1 MNLPFSHPQFLWP
14 TAAAAV
20 LVLLLAAWGQLRPGL
35 GVRVV
40 GQSPLRL
47 GLGLAL
53 VLGGLGLGLAEPR
66 WGAPEVPRLTV
77 HVVVDASR
85 SMAVADCAGR
95 TRWAAAQARLDA
107 LWAKPRPGLRFAL
120 DLLTGDDVPLLPPGE
135 DRILLREALRAASPG
150 GIGSAGTSL
159 GRGLPQVLSQVEPK
173 APAILLL
180 LSDGEETWE
189 TAEAALAR
197 AGAAL
202 KEAKLPLYAIALGG
216 ATPQPVPAADPAEP
230 GKEPPTSQARPEF
243 LKALAEASGGRLLDP
258 AEDLGELL
266 AGLASGRQPLPA
278 ARSRTPAHPEW
289 GAWMALSG
297 LFVWLLSAGR
307 PMLRWRPI
315 MGLLAV
321 LGAGSLQAEI
331 PLPQDVKAWLA
342 QLALAEGKLGEARRW
357 RPEGATPGHRLLAAK
372 IDLLSQSPGKALATL
387 APLTG
392 LGTPRP
398 VPAWRAPALLLAA
411 RAQLNLGEAEEAKA
425 LLERLLLEQ
434 PGHREAIHNLQTLVK
449 SPSPPPPPNP
459 KKPPPP
465 PPPRPS
471 MGAQQDELE
480 GFKQKMPPP
489 KPQGGIKD
497 L

>member
-1 MNLPFSHPQFLWP
+1 MNLPFSHPNFLWP
-14 TAAAAV
+14 TAALAL
-20 LVLLLAAWGQLRPGL
+20 LVLLLSAWAQLRPGL

-40 GQSPLRL
+40 GQSPIRL

-77 HVVVDASR
+77 HIVVDASR
-85 SMAVADCAGR
+85 SMGVPDCAGQ
-95 TRWAAAQARLDA
+95 TRWAAALARLEP
-107 LWAKPRPGLRFAL
+107 LWAKPQPGLRFAV
-120 DLLTGDDVPLLPPGE
+120 DLLTGDDIPLLPPGE
-135 DRILLREALRAASPG
+135 DRILLREALRAVTPG
-150 GIGSAGTSL
+150 GIGSPGTSL

-173 APAILLL
+173 VPAVLLL

-202 KEAKLPLYAIALGG
+202 KEAKLPLYALAFGSE
-216 ATPQPVPAADPAEP
+216 TPQAVPGISAGEL
-230 GKEPPTSQARPEF
+230 GQEPPTSQARTDL
-243 LKALAEASGGRLLDP
+243 LKILAGSSGGRLLGP
-258 AEDLGELL
+258 KEDLGEVL
-266 AGLASGRQPLPA
+266 GRLASGRAPLPA
-278 ARSRTPAHPEW
+278 ARSLQPAHPEW
-289 GAWMALSG
+289 GAWLALAG
-297 LFVWLLSAGR
+297 FFIWLLAAGR

-315 MGLLAV
+315 LGLVAV
-321 LGAGSLQAEI
+321 LGASSLQAEI

-342 QLALAEGKLGEARRW
+342 QQALVEGRLGEARRW
-357 RPEGATPGHRLLAAK
+357 RPSSARPDHRLLAAK
-372 IDLLSQSPGKALATL
+372 IDLLSRNPEQALATL
-387 APLTG
+387 SPLTG
-392 LGTPRP
+392 LGAPRP
-398 VPAWRAPALLLAA
+398 LPPWRATALLLAA
-411 RAQLNLGEAEEAKA
+411 RAQLHLGHAEEAKA

-434 PGHREAIHNLQTLVK
+434 PGHREASHNLQTLVK

-497 L
+497 I

>member
-1 MNLPFSHPQFLWP
+1 MTSFSHPQLIWP
-14 TAAAAV
+14 TVGVVAV
-20 LVLLLAAWGQLRPGL
+20 VLLVSAWVQLRPGQ

-47 GLGLAL
+47 GLGMAL

-66 WGAPEVPRLTV
+66 WGTPEVPRLTV

-85 SMAVADCAGR
+85 SMGIADCDGK
-95 TRWAAAQARLDA
+95 TRWDAALARLEG
-107 LWAKPRPGLRFAL
+107 LWARPRPGLRFAL
-120 DLLTGDDVPLLPPGE
+120 DLLTGDDIPMLPPGE
-135 DRILLREALRAASPG
+135 DRILLREALRAVSPG
-150 GIGSAGTSL
+150 GIGSPGTSL
-159 GRGLPQVLSQVEPK
+159 GRGLPQVLSQVEAN
-173 APAILLL
+173 APAVVLL

-189 TAEAALAR
+189 SADAALAR
-197 AGAAL
+197 AAAAL
-202 KEAKLPLYAIALGG
+202 KDARLPLYAVAFGSSV
-216 ATPQPVPAADPAEP
+216 PQPVAGVPDADKD
-230 GKEPPTSQARPEF
+230 KEPPTSLANPGL
-243 LKALAEASGGRLLDP
+243 LKSLAEASGGRLLDP
-258 AEDLGELL
+258 KEDLGDLL
-266 AGLASGRQPLPA
+266 GRLASGRQPLPA
-278 ARSRTPAHPEW
+278 ARSRTPSHPEW
-289 GAWMALSG
+289 GAWLALSG
-297 LFVWLLSAGR
+297 LFLWLLSAGR
-307 PMLRWRPI
+307 PMLKWRPI

-321 LGAGSLQAEI
+321 LGASSLQAEI

-357 RPEGATPGHRLLAAK
+357 RPDGATPGHRLLAAK
-372 IDLLSQSPGKALATL
+372 IDLLTKSPERALAVL

-392 LGTPRP
+392 LGAPRP
-398 VPAWRAPALLLAA
+398 APSWRAPALLMAA
-411 RAQLNLGEAEEAKA
+411 RAQLNLGHAEEAKA

-434 PGHREAIHNLQTLVK
+434 PGQREAIHNLQTLVK
-449 SPSPPPPPNP
+449 DPSPPPPPNP

-497 L
+497 I

>member
-1 MNLPFSHPQFLWP
+1 MNLPFSHPEYLWP
-14 TAAAAV
+14 TAAVAA
-20 LVLLLAAWGQLRPGL
+20 LVLLLAAWGQLRPGQ

-47 GLGLAL
+47 GLGMAL

-85 SMAVADCAGR
+85 SMGVADCDGK
-95 TRWAAAQARLDA
+95 TRWAAAQARLDS
-107 LWAKPRPGLRFAL
+107 LWARPRPGLRFAL
-120 DLLTGDDVPLLPPGE
+120 DLLTGDDIPMLPPGE
-135 DRILLREALRAASPG
+135 DRILLREALRAVSPG

-159 GRGLPQVLSQVEPK
+159 GRGLPQALSQVEPK
-173 APAILLL
+173 APAIMLL

-189 TAEAALAR
+189 NADAAVAR
-197 AGAAL
+197 ASAAL
-202 KEAKLPLYAIALGG
+202 KEAKLPLYAVAFGS
-216 ATPQPVPAADPAEP
+216 ATPQPVPGVPDADKD
-230 GKEPPTSQARPEF
+230 KEPPTSLARPDL

-258 AEDLGELL
+258 KEDLGDLL

-278 ARSRTPAHPEW
+278 ARSRTPSHPEW
-289 GAWMALSG
+289 GAWLALSG

-315 MGLLAV
+315 MTVLAV
-321 LGAGSLQAEI
+321 LGGASLQAEI

-342 QLALAEGKLGEARRW
+342 QLALVEGKLGEARRW
-357 RPEGATPGHRLLAAK
+357 RPEGATPDHRLLAAK
-372 IDLLSQSPGKALATL
+372 IDLLSKNPEQALATL
-387 APLTG
+387 VPLTG

-411 RAQLNLGEAEEAKA
+411 RAQLNLGQAEEAKA

-434 PGHREAIHNLQTLVK
+434 PGQREAIHNLQTLVK

-497 L
+497 I

>member
-1 MNLPFSHPQFLWP
+1 MSPTFSHLQFLWP
-14 TAAAAV
+14 AAGLAG
-20 LVLLLAAWGQLRPGL
+20 LILLAAAWAQLRPGL

-53 VLGGLGLGLAEPR
+53 IIGGLGLGLAEPR
-66 WGAPEVPRLTV
+66 WGSPEVPRLTV

-85 SMAVADCAGR
+85 SMNVPDCQGR
-95 TRWAAAQARLDA
+95 TRWAAALARLDT
-107 LWAKPRPGLRFAL
+107 LWARPRPGLRFAV
-120 DLLTGDDVPLLPPGE
+120 DLLTGDDIPLLPPGE
-135 DRILLREALRAASPG
+135 DRILLREALRAISPG
-150 GIGSAGTSL
+150 GIGSPGTSL
-159 GRGLPQVLSQVEPK
+159 GRGLPQVLSQVEPRL
-173 APAILLL
+173 PAVILLL
-180 LSDGEETWE
+180 GDGEETWE

-202 KEAKLPLYAIALGG
+202 KEAKVPLYALAFGSDT
-216 ATPQPVPAADPAEP
+216 AQPVPGLPEPEP
-230 GKEPPTSQARPEF
+230 GKEPPLSKARPDL

-258 AEDLGELL
+258 KEDLGELL
-266 AGLASGRQPLPA
+266 ARLASGREPLPA
-278 ARSRTPAHPEW
+278 ARSLQPAHPEW
-289 GAWMALSG
+289 GAWLALAG
-297 LFVWLLSAGR
+297 LFLWLLSAGR

-315 MGLLAV
+315 LGLLAV
-321 LGAGSLQAEI
+321 LGASSLRAEI

-357 RPEGATPGHRLLAAK
+357 QPAGARPSHRLLAAK
-372 IDLLSQSPGKALATL
+372 IDLLSRNPERALAVL

-392 LGTPRP
+392 LGAPRP
-398 VPAWRAPALLLAA
+398 APDWRAPALLLAA
-411 RAQLNLGEAEEAKA
+411 RAQLNQGRAEEARA

-434 PGHREAIHNLQTLVK
+434 PGQREAIHNLQTLVK
-449 SPSPPPPPNP
+449 DPSPPPPPNP
-459 KKPPPP
+459 RKPPPP

-497 L
+497 I